1 MAKPKKK
8 KLNLK
13 GIVVVI
19 ILAVLVLLYYYH
31 LSNKQAPP
39 SEDEYVQSTAVQ
51 EVLGRNLIVNY
62 PPTPKE
68 VVRYYSEISKCF
80 YNEEYTEEELEELA
94 KQAQGLYDDD
104 LIANK
109 SWEQYLE
116 DLQIDIQTFEQLNY
130 TIESYSLSS
139 SIDIENSKFKQ
150 DGYEWARVY
159 CNYTLRQG
167 TERIY
172 SSEVFIL
179 RKDEDGHWKIFGW
192 DLAD

>member
-8 KLNLK
+8 KLNIK

-39 SEDEYVQSTAVQ
+39 SEDEYVQSTVVQ

-62 PPTPKE
+62 PPTPRE

-104 LIANK
+104 LVANK

-116 DLQIDIQTFEQLNY
+116 DLRIDIQTFEQLNY

-167 TERIY
+167 TERFY
-172 SSEVFIL
+172 TSEVFIL

>member
-1 MAKPKKK
+1 MAKTKKK
-8 KLNLK
+8 KLNIK

-80 YNEEYTEEELEELA
+80 YNEEYTEEELEDLA

-167 TERIY
+167 TERFY
-172 SSEVFIL
+172 TSEVFIL

>member
-8 KLNLK
+8 KLNIK

-19 ILAVLVLLYYYH
+19 ILAVLVLVYYYH

-116 DLQIDIQTFEQLNY
+116 DLRFDIQNFEQLNY
-130 TIESYSLSS
+130 TIESFSLSS

-167 TERIY
+167 TERFY
-172 SSEVFIL
+172 TSEVFIL

>member
-1 MAKPKKK
+1 MAKKKKK
-8 KLNLK
+8 KLNIKPL
-13 GIVVVI
+13 IIVI
-19 ILAVLVLLYYYH
+19 ILAVLLLIYYYH

-39 SEDEYVQSTAVQ
+39 SEDEYVQSSEVQ

-68 VVRYYSEISKCF
+68 VVRYYSEITKCF
-80 YNEEYTEEELEELA
+80 YNEEYTEEELIELA
-94 KQAQGLYDDD
+94 EQAQGLYDDE

-109 SWEQYLE
+109 SKEQYLT
-116 DLQIDIQTFEQLNY
+116 DLQEDIEIFEQMDY

-139 SIDIENSKFKQ
+139 SVDIENSKFKQ

-172 SSEVFIL
+172 TSEVFLL
-179 RKDEDGHWKIFGW
+179 RKDENGHWKIYGW

>member
-1 MAKPKKK
+1 MAKNKKK
-8 KLNLK
+8 KLNIK

-104 LIANK
+104 LVANK

-116 DLQIDIQTFEQLNY
+116 DLRFDIQNFEQMGY

-150 DGYEWARVY
+150 DGYEWARVF
-159 CNYTLRQG
+159 CNYTLRQEA
-167 TERIY
+167 ERIY
-172 SSEVFIL
+172 TSEVFIL

>member
-1 MAKPKKK
+1 MAKKKKK
-8 KLNLK
+8 KLNIKAL
-13 GIVVVI
+13 VVVI
-19 ILAVLVLLYYYH
+19 ILAVLLLLYYYH
-31 LSNKQAPP
+31 LSNKQTTP
-39 SEDEYVQSTAVQ
+39 SEDEYVQSSEVQ

-68 VVRYYSEISKCF
+68 VIRYYSEITKCF
-80 YNEEYTEEELEELA
+80 YNEEYTEEELIELA
-94 KQAQGLYDDD
+94 QQAQGLYDDE

-109 SWEQYLE
+109 SQEQYLE
-116 DLQIDIQTFEQLNY
+116 DLRADIQNFDQLNY

-172 SSEVFIL
+172 TSEVFLL
-179 RKDEDGHWKIFGW
+179 RKDEDGHWKIYGW
-192 DLAD
+192 ELAD

>member
-8 KLNLK
+8 KLNIK

-39 SEDEYVQSTAVQ
+39 SEDEYVQSTVVQ

-62 PPTPKE
+62 PPTPRE

-80 YNEEYTEEELEELA
+80 YNEEYTEEELEDLA

-116 DLQIDIQTFEQLNY
+116 DLRIDIQTFEQLNY